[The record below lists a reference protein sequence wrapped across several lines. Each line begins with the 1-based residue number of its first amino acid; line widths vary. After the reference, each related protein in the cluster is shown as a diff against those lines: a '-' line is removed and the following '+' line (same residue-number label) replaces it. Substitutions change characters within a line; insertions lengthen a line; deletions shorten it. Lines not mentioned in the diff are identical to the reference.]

1 MFYKIKVKDFIRIA
15 PDKFSQDLEDA
26 MIVEIKAKYEGHISE
41 ELGIVIDVLG
51 VENIEDGTIIP
62 GDGATFYETEFSLL
76 TFIPEMQEVLLGSI
90 KDIADFG
97 AFINMGPAEGMIHV
111 SQTMNDFVS
120 FNKEKTLVGKDT
132 KRLLKVGDL
141 CKARIISISY
151 KDLSNPKI
159 GLTMR
164 QDGLGKEEWIREEP
178 KKAKTEKAEKIEKAE
193 KSQSKKKK

>member
-15 PDKFSQDLEDA
+15 PDKFGLDLEEA

-41 ELGIVIDVLG
+41 DVGIVIDVLR
-51 VENIEDGTIIP
+51 IEGIQDGTIIP
-62 GDGATFYETEFSLL
+62 GDGATFYETEFSLI

-97 AFINMGPAEGMIHV
+97 AFINMGPAEGMIHI

-120 FNKEKTLVGKDT
+120 FNKEKTLLGKDT
-132 KRLLKVGDL
+132 KRVLKVGDL
-141 CKARIISISY
+141 CRARIISISY

-164 QDGLGKEEWIREEP
+164 QDALGKEEWMREDNKKP
-178 KKAKTEKAEKIEKAE
+178 KKTEKGE
-193 KSQSKKKK
+193 